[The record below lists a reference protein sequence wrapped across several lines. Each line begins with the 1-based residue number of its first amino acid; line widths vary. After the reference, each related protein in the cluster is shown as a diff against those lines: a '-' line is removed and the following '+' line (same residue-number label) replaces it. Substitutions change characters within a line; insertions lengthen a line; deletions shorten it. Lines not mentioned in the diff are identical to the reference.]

1 MTVDWR
7 NTHAG
12 TPVATLASW
21 PRNTSTQTRG
31 MSNLSNV
38 YHILSTYVSSS
49 ARPCHTHPGSQCVAP
64 WHGPLVYGLLLPWVT
79 IASGAIMVTLL
90 LCWDYHKT
98 RGLFT
103 HLVDYTS
110 VSHTDN
116 QNQMNTQQIKLR

>member
-1 MTVDWR
+1 MPGPLLLPWPP
-7 NTHAG
+7 G
-12 TPVATLASW
+12 PETLRRKLEACLICL
-21 PRNTSTQTRG
+21 
-31 MSNLSNV
+31 MSIIV
-38 YHILSTYVSSS
+38 VILSTYVSSS

-90 LCWDYHKT
+90 LCWAYHKT

-116 QNQMNTQQIKLR
+116 QNQMNTQQINLR